1 MAAPVLIEP
10 GDFVTGIVGRQ
21 CGRLAGFQPMTS
33 EMACA
38 GKCERM
44 AAKAG
49 KLPQSG
55 LD

>member
-10 GDFVTGIVGRQ
+10 GDLVTGIVGRQ
-21 CGRLAGFQPMTS
+21 RGRLAGFSTDDL
-33 EMACA
+33 
-38 GKCERM
+38 GDRLRRKVRRM

>member
-1 MAAPVLIEP
+1 MATPVPIEP
-10 GDFVTGIVGRQ
+10 GDLVIAIVGRQ
-21 CGRLAGFQPMTS
+21 RGRLAGFQPMTS

-38 GKCERM
+38 GM

>member
-10 GDFVTGIVGRQ
+10 DDFVTGIVGRQ
-21 CGRLAGFQPMTS
+21 RGRLAGFQPMTS

-38 GKCERM
+38 GM

>member
-1 MAAPVLIEP
+1 MAASVLIEP

-21 CGRLAGFQPMTS
+21 RGRLAGSTDDLGGGL
-33 EMACA
+33 A

-44 AAKAG
+44 AAKVG

>member
-10 GDFVTGIVGRQ
+10 CDLVTGIVGRQ
-21 CGRLAGFQPMTS
+21 RGRLAGFQPMTS

-44 AAKAG
+44 VAKAG